1 MTRYRQSHGRRG
13 LEKRLLKSPMCVVL
27 SCYKTK
33 SVVLSVPGGK
43 KKQEDESVRVRDMW
57 SGARREEIQTML
69 RFPFRKPQR
78 RGAQVCRA
86 NYGKGKEPSK
96 FQQDNPWRCQMECKQ
111 RLRTESRNHQ

>member
-1 MTRYRQSHGRRG
+1 MVRSKERRDTDDA
-13 LEKRLLKSPMCVVL
+13 EVS
-27 SCYKTK
+27 
-33 SVVLSVPGGK
+33 
-43 KKQEDESVRVRDMW
+43 
-57 SGARREEIQTML
+57 IQGW
-69 RFPFRKPQR
+69 